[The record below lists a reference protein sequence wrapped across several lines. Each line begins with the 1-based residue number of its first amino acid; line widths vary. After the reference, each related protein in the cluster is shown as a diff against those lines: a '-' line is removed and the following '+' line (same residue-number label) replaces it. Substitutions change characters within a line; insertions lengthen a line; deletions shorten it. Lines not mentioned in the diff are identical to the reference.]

1 MRVVYLGS
9 GDIGLPVLQWLGG
22 AAGVELAGVVT
33 QPDRPAG
40 RGLQSKPCAIK
51 ELAVGFG
58 VPVLQPERIRRP
70 DAVAEIAALRPD
82 LLSAEQKELLTGR
95 LPYKMKKSER
105 RFYEELRAEIAAEQE
120 KRASAEVKED
130 EENG

>member
-1 MRVVYLGS
+1 MKLKINNVRISLRQEQT
-9 GDIGLPVLQWLGG
+9 L
-22 AAGVELAGVVT
+22 ELKAT
-33 QPDRPAG
+33 
-40 RGLQSKPCAIK
+40 LS
-51 ELAVGFG
+51 
-58 VPVLQPERIRRP
+58 
-70 DAVAEIAALRPD
+70 LRPD

-130 EENG
+130 EANG